1 MAAVNASE
9 LDNRKPR
16 AAGLERR
23 GRRRRQLR
31 IRVPLA
37 EPERTIGRRVPCR
50 TMNEAEPG
58 L

>member
-1 MAAVNASE
+1 MAAVSASE

-23 GRRRRQLR
+23 DVDVDNSGSVFPSPSRS
-31 IRVPLA
+31 
-37 EPERTIGRRVPCR
+37 ERSGDIPYR